1 MSRDSEGGG
10 GVRAKEAEIEQ
21 KGQILYLGWGRN
33 KYRWGERHSTA
44 DYRERDP
51 LLLTTWKLVWKH
63 CIAAV
68 SAAAL
73 LDFAR

>member
-10 GVRAKEAEIEQ
+10 VRAKETEIEQ

-33 KYRWGERHSTA
+33 KYRWGGERHSTA

-51 LLLTTWKLVWKH
+51 LLLTTWKH